1 MKKIQKITA
10 LLCALALAVSS
21 FGTYADNAMAAG
33 LPVTSDDAFLS
44 QDTAE
49 RNVTKNTGAKANV
62 QKLEFGKKTQGKLVS
77 GDDGQQYQITLKSS
91 GQLDIRLEG
100 ETGKLATR
108 LTDKDGKGWA
118 PRRKTAEGKQTYQL
132 KKGTYCYQVQAA
144 RGVAIPKVGMDYE
157 VTAKF
162 KSAKAK
168 FEDNNTRKKA
178 AKLPLSKEFYGH
190 LASNAPVEYYKFR
203 LNELTYFMFSLT
215 TQITDYTPETFEITL
230 YNKYGKPMD
239 RWYNPDWVEHYRDS
253 DSVDGYNFKS
263 GSWYYD
269 YYYNSYDA
277 GMTWILPAGD
287 YYVGVTAEKDKTGKV
302 PISARYGRYAAYA
315 TLQRPSV
322 LVKLSRNQA
331 EYTGKKIK
339 TPKVTIKKQVHKDLE
354 RYSLERWR
362 YRIEGITEGTGTSI
376 KKIGRYRIWQNMWY
390 EDPEFG
396 PNDADAYAIFTV
408 TPVRGKISRLD
419 SKKKGQ
425 VQVSVKKDA
434 QSTGYQIQ
442 VARDKKFKRTV
453 KTLKTKNL
461 KETLEGLSSGIK
473 YYVRVRNY
481 KEVKTC
487 YFYDPFVDDEYNLDV
502 PESIYGKWSK
512 TKTVVCK

>member
-1 MKKIQKITA
+1 MIKKHSIVA
-10 LLCALALAVSS
+10 LLCAVALAA
-21 FGTYADNAMAAG
+21 GNLGIYADNAKAAQP
-33 LPVTSDDAFLS
+33 LMTSDDAPLFREETE
-44 QDTAE
+44 QGAA
-49 RNVTKNTGAKANV
+49 KNARTGNSA
-62 QKLEFGKKTQGKLVS
+62 QKLELGKKTQGKLVS

-91 GQLDIRLEG
+91 GQLDVRLEG
-100 ETGKLATR
+100 AVGKLATR
-108 LTDKDGKGWA
+108 LTDKAGKGWA
-118 PRRKTAEGKQTYQL
+118 PRRKTADGKEIYQL
-132 KKGTYCYQVQAA
+132 KKGTYYYQLQAVK
-144 RGVAIPKVGMDYE
+144 GTVIPKTGMDYA

-162 KSAKAK
+162 KSARAK

-178 AKLPLSKEFYGH
+178 AKLPLMKEFYGH

-203 LNELTYFMFSLT
+203 VNELTYFMFSLT

-239 RWYNPDWVEHYRDS
+239 RWYNPDWVERYRDS
-253 DSVDGYNFKS
+253 DIVDGYNFKT

-269 YYYNSYDA
+269 YYYGSYDA

-302 PISARYGRYAAYA
+302 PVSARYGRYAAYA
-315 TLQRPSV
+315 TLQRPYVS
-322 LVKLSRNQA
+322 VKLSGNQA
-331 EYTGKKIK
+331 EYTGKRIK
-339 TPKVTIKKQVHKDLE
+339 TPKVTIKKQAHKDLE
-354 RYSLERWR
+354 RYSLVRRR
-362 YRIEGITEGTGTSI
+362 YWIESITEGTGTSI

-396 PNDADAYAIFTV
+396 PDYTYAYAIFTV

-442 VARDKKFKRTV
+442 VARDKKFKRSV